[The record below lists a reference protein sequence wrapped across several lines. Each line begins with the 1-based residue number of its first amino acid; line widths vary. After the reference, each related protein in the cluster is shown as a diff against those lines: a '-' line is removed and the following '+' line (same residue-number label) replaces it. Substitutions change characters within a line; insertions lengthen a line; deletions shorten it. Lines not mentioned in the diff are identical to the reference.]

1 MNDIKLFLKNAKQ
14 TYIENRFVFIS
25 GNDMECIL
33 QFFGATEDDLN
44 SIKTVS
50 NYLAN
55 DPTLPFRKSKNG
67 RFEIN
72 FQENQIHRLK
82 FQPFILSKEEDFVR
96 HDSGIVRRFR
106 GIGDDLQL
114 NTAFQA
120 LLKFQS
126 FMIKDILVRERPNLD
141 YSANRYVSTV
151 FNLRTVTTPKLL
163 GEPALEG
170 IHSDGVD
177 HTMTVLLG
185 LNNLTQDSAITFVHD
200 IREKNGLRY
209 NECKPEYLLGQV
221 RHTHFLDTLLII
233 DHERKHSLSP
243 VFLENENHIATRDML
258 IFFTRKP
265 TLSTHISNPYD
276 SFDKHQELPM
286 SFSFRNE
293 LEKM

>member
-1 MNDIKLFLKNAKQ
+1 
-14 TYIENRFVFIS
+14 
-25 GNDMECIL
+25 MEEIL
-33 QFFGATEDDLN
+33 VFFGATKEDLVKIQ
-44 SIKTVS
+44 SVS
-50 NYLAN
+50 DNLAN

-72 FQENQIHRLK
+72 FQENKIHRLK

-96 HDSGIVRRFR
+96 HDPGVVRNFR

-126 FMIKDILVRERPNLD
+126 FMLKDVNVRERANLD

-151 FNLRTVTTPKLL
+151 FNLRTITTPNLL

-170 IHSDGVD
+170 VHSDGVD

-185 LNNLTQDSAITFVHD
+185 LDNLNKDSAITFVHD
-200 IREKNGLRY
+200 IRERNGIKY
-209 NECKPEYLLGQV
+209 NECRDEYLLGSV
-221 RHTHFLDTLLII
+221 CHRRFLDTLLII
-233 DHERKHSLSP
+233 NHERKHSLSP
-243 VFLENENHIATRDML
+243 VFLEDESKIATRDML

-265 TLSTHISNPYD
+265 TMSNHVSNPYD
-276 SFDKHQELPM
+276 SFDKHREIPL
-286 SFSFRNE
+286 SFDLNDI
-293 LEKM
+293 

>member
-1 MNDIKLFLKNAKQ
+1 MNNIKLFLGDIKQ
-14 TYIENRFVFIS
+14 TYTKNRFVFIN

-33 QFFGATEDDLN
+33 RFFGATKDDLD
-44 SIKTVS
+44 SIKIVS
-50 NYLAN
+50 NSLAD

-72 FQENQIHRLK
+72 FQEDQVHRLK

-96 HDSGIVRRFR
+96 YDSGMVRKFR

-120 LLKFQS
+120 LLKFKS
-126 FMIKDILVRERPNLD
+126 FMIQDVLVRKRPNLD

-151 FNLRTVTTPKLL
+151 FNLRTITTPKLL

-170 IHSDGVD
+170 VHSDGVD
-177 HTMTVLLG
+177 HTMTVLLDAK
-185 LNNLTQDSAITFVHD
+185 NLTQDSAITFVHD
-200 IREKNGLRY
+200 IREQNGLRY
-209 NECKPEYLLGQV
+209 DECNPDYVLSQV

-258 IFFTRKP
+258 IFFTRKS
-265 TLSTHISNPYD
+265 TLSMHISNTYD
-276 SFDKHQELPM
+276 SFDKHQELPI
-286 SFSFRNE
+286 SFFLQNE
-293 LEKM
+293 LEKN